1 MCCVYAMQQDFA
13 KEHEELAK
21 RLVLA
26 HGLAIQ
32 YMYLHPYNASM
43 IFADTF
49 GTTQIVG
56 LRTMYMK
63 CVKEGRTITWEFSED
78 NIKNRF
84 AQYDKF
90 NIDLMAIEREL
101 RSLRQVVREQ
111 GARDDC

>member
-43 IFADTF
+43 I
-49 GTTQIVG
+49 
-56 LRTMYMK
+56 LRIHL
-63 CVKEGRTITWEFSED
+63 EPR
-78 NIKNRF
+78 
-84 AQYDKF
+84 
-90 NIDLMAIEREL
+90 
-101 RSLRQVVREQ
+101 RSS
-111 GARDDC
+111 D